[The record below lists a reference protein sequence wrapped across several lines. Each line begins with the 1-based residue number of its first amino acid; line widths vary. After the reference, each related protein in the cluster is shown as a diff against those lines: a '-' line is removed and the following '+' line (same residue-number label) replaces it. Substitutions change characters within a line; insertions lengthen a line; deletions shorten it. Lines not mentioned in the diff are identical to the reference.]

1 MGYVT
6 RTGVNIHKVTCA
18 SVRKG
23 SLDRLI
29 PANWENMPRLKT
41 KMRIEVLVENRI
53 GVLRTLSDVFYSMKI
68 NIDEISQNSEQNGEL
83 ARLYLS
89 ISVDEDDYYLYE
101 RLVERMKLGL
111 KEFRESVMIGNVS
124 N

>member
-1 MGYVT
+1 
-6 RTGVNIHKVTCA
+6 
-18 SVRKG
+18 
-23 SLDRLI
+23 
-29 PANWENMPRLKT
+29 
-41 KMRIEVLVENRI
+41 MR
-53 GVLRTLSDVFYSMKI
+53 I
-68 NIDEISQNSEQNGEL
+68 NIDEISQNSEQNGDL
-83 ARLYLS
+83 ARLHLS